1 MADITRTTPRDL
13 VLKRA
18 EQRTAELN
26 YAITRLEVRKM
37 ELAQELSGTD
47 DTLLAT
53 MKTLEDHLA
62 SIKNI

>member
-1 MADITRTTPRDL
+1 MADIIRTTPRDL

-26 YAITRLEVRKM
+26 YAITRLEVRRM
-37 ELAQELSGTD
+37 ELAHELAGTD
-47 DTLLAT
+47 DNIMAT
-53 MKTLEDHLA
+53 TKTLEEHLE